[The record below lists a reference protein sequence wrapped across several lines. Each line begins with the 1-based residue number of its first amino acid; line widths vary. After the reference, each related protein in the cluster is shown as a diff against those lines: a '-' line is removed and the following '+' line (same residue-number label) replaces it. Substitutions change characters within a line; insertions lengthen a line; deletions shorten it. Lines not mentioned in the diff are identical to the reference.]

1 MLRITVWQRGSDG
14 AVPHAVTGTVQL
26 GRGGGLRA
34 AGELL
39 GSSELAGPAVV
50 LSPITPLQ
58 GAVAALLIPDAPA
71 TAAWEA
77 CGPLLNGTRP
87 TAGLQLL
94 RHADRLEWGGET
106 YWVSAHAEVEE
117 TDFDPAVHGDD
128 KDCFLT
134 KAPLAAGMR
143 IKICP
148 GVPGVLCGVIY
159 KAEAWDLAMQP
170 GNAIRCPNC
179 GYGPDDAT
187 WQPPPSQAR
196 RNLDA
201 IFRLLPA

>member
-1 MLRITVWQRGSDG
+1 MLRITVWQSGSDG
-14 AVPHAVTGTVQL
+14 AVPHAVTDTVEL
-26 GRGGGLRA
+26 ARGGGLRGA
-34 AGELL
+34 DELDGAG
-39 GSSELAGPAVV
+39 VV
-50 LSPITPLQ
+50 LSPITPLL
-58 GAVAALLIPDAPA
+58 GAVAAMLVRDAPE
-71 TAAWEA
+71 TTAWEA
-77 CGPLLNGTRP
+77 CGPLINGTRP

-106 YWVSAHAEVEE
+106 YWVSAHAEVED
-117 TDFDPAVHGDD
+117 TVFDPAVHGEDQ
-128 KDCFLT
+128 DCFLT
-134 KAPLAAGMR
+134 KAPLTAGTR

-187 WQPPPSQAR
+187 WQPPPAKAR
-196 RNLDA
+196 RNYDGILG
-201 IFRLLPA
+201 LLPA